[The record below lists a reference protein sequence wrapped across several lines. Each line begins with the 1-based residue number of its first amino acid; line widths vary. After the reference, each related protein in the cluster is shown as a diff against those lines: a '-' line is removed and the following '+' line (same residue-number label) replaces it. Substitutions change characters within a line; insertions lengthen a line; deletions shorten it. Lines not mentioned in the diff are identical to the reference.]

1 MLYRTHTID
10 QQRAE
15 SQESG
20 DYVVDMAFASEEPY
34 ERWWGVEVLDCSES
48 AVRLGRL
55 NDGASLLYNH
65 NWNDLRG
72 VHVTDSVRC
81 DPDRVMR
88 GKVRITSATQA
99 GRDTIALVKT
109 GVLTKTS
116 TGYEIHTVI
125 EQTTVKGKA
134 VERVLDGVAFEGIR
148 TRAHETARGDVAAFR
163 RMLDERFGAF
173 ERGSDEP
180 TIYRVVDWEPI
191 ENSLVTVPADASV
204 GVGRSH
210 EPLSQQTQASQSHPP
225 QGTST
230 GAKHMTTQVTE
241 NAPAGAPADP
251 STTLSAENVRKLE
264 RARCEQL
271 ARLGEQNGIEA
282 AVIRGWVESGKT
294 ADQAAEDVIRILEE
308 RAQNNEVVGNL
319 GMSKRETEQYSLLR
333 AIGAALD
340 QNWKKA
346 GLEFAAH
353 EEIQKRLNRPPQS
366 NNAFYVP
373 FDVQAR
379 SMDLSDAALER
390 EVARRVAR
398 ATGRRD
404 LTVASG
410 SGGGYM
416 VATTNQGF
424 IELYRNATVLFALG
438 ARRLG
443 GLTDSITIP
452 RQSSG
457 ATAYWLSTEA
467 TVITE
472 SALVLGQM
480 ALSPKNVGA
489 YTEISRQLTLQ
500 ANPDIETLVMA
511 DLAAQVAVD
520 TDAKGLNGSGS
531 SGQPTGLLNTSGIG
545 SVTGSSIALAGIIE
559 FQSDVFGA
567 NVNLGNAGYLTTG
580 AVAGLLMA
588 RARISSTDSRVLWE
602 GALER
607 GEMVGKMAM
616 ASNQVPSATLIFGDF
631 SEIVVAEW
639 GVLEVDVN
647 PYAGFTAGIVGVRA
661 MASVDVGVRHPGAFS
676 VATSVS

>member
-15 SQESG
+15 SQDSG
-20 DYVVDMAFASEEPY
+20 DYVVEMAFASEEPY

-72 VHVTDSVRC
+72 VHVADSVRC
-81 DPDRVMR
+81 DPDRVLR
-88 GKVRITSATQA
+88 GKARITAATQT
-99 GRDTIALVKT
+99 GRDTIALVKS

-116 TGYEIHTVI
+116 VGYEIHKVI

-134 VERVLDGVAFEGIR
+134 IERELDGVAFEGIR

-173 ERGSDEP
+173 ERGSDDP
-180 TIYRVVDWEPI
+180 TVYRVVDWEPI

-204 GVGRSH
+204 GVGRTH
-210 EPLSQQTQASQSHPP
+210 EPLSQQTQSHPP

-230 GAKHMTTQVTE
+230 GVKTMTDTVTP
-241 NAPAGAPADP
+241 NAPAGATADQ
-251 STTLSAENVRKLE
+251 TTSLSADNVRKLE

-271 ARLGEQNGIEA
+271 ARLGEQNGVDA
-282 AVIRGWVESGKT
+282 GVIRGWVESGKT
-294 ADQAAEDVIRILEE
+294 VDQAAEDVIGILEK
-308 RAQNNEVVGNL
+308 RAKDNQVIGNL
-319 GMSKRETEQYSLLR
+319 GMSKRETEQYSILR

-379 SMDLSDAALER
+379 SMDLSDAAIER

-443 GLTDSITIP
+443 GLTDSITVP

-467 TVITE
+467 TAITE

-500 ANPDIETLVMA
+500 ANPDIETLVMT
-511 DLAAQVAVD
+511 DLALQVGIDV
-520 TDAKGLNGSGS
+520 DAKGLNGSGS

-567 NVNLGNAGYLTTG
+567 NVSLGNAGYLTTA